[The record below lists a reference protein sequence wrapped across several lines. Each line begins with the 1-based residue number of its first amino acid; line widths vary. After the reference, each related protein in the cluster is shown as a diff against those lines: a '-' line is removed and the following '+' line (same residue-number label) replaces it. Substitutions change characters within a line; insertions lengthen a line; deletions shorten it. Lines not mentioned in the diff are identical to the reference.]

1 MSDTRELTGQIFKS
15 AGNVFKKT
23 RDIDD
28 DTKDF
33 LQKIGKSYFDMVKDM
48 MKSEARE
55 KMNEALEAI
64 RTVKKS

>member
-1 MSDTRELTGQIFKS
+1 MFSKR
-15 AGNVFKKT
+15 T

-28 DTKDF
+28 DTKEF